1 MKRYAL
7 LLIALLISGCTS
19 QTPVPKKDVDPQLSE
34 VLSEND
40 RLQEQVR
47 TLEKERD
54 DLKKGSLA
62 NVGEIRVGIDKAK
75 EIARTTAPYMEVK
88 QSRRVEFALHNPD
101 RWVAVWVLDLG
112 NEERPYQG
120 TIIVDAITGKV
131 LNATN
136 APGGG

>member
-1 MKRYAL
+1 MKRYTLLFVA
-7 LLIALLISGCTS
+7 LLIAGCAS
-19 QTPVPKKDVDPQLSE
+19 QSLAPKKDADPQLSQ
-34 VLSEND
+34 VLSENAK
-40 RLQEQVR
+40 LQEQVR

-54 DLKKGSLA
+54 ELKKGSLA

-75 EIARTTAPYMEVK
+75 EIAKTTAPYMEVK
-88 QSRRVEFALHNPD
+88 QSRRVEFALNNPG

-136 APGGG
+136 APSGN